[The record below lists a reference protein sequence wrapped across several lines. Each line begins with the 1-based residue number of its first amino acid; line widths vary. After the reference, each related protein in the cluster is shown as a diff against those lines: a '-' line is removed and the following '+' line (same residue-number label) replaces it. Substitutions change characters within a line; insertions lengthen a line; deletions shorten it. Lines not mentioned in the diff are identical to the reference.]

1 MFKTYQKK
9 PVQVKVLHYSNTPN
23 INTFLVEVTKDSI
36 TPATLED
43 GKVKFKTLE
52 GDMTVSEGDYVICGT
67 NGEFYPIKPEIFEQ
81 CYETEDNLPHATV
94 PSLLDKK
101 GFSPKYWVA
110 MFPGD
115 TDVIIKT
122 AHKCL
127 MDSQAL
133 AQELFDEDQYEQLVF
148 ITIEVSAVNAVKSP

>member
-1 MFKTYQKK
+1 MEPSDYPQPLT
-9 PVQVKVLHYSNTPN
+9 LAEAEILANTASIKQ
-23 INTFLVEVTKDSI
+23 INPQYKI
-36 TPATLED
+36 
-43 GKVKFKTLE
+43 
-52 GDMTVSEGDYVICGT
+52 Y
-67 NGEFYPIKPEIFEQ
+67 NGEFSGYEIVDEVNHKFVKRLGYKYKTLDQAITWVNE
-81 CYETEDNLPHATV
+81 NLPHATV

-133 AQELFDEDQYEQLVF
+133 AQELFDEDKYEQLLF
-148 ITIEVSAVNAVKSP
+148 ITVEVSAVNAV